1 MKNLKK
7 YIVAIGAFA
16 AMWSA
21 CKRDNQIN
29 VIKSTPS
36 AYMANFDLRRLYR
49 GSEVTLSKQ
58 TMSEAAYI
66 RGQVVSDHSGGN
78 MPQGLLFV
86 QNSKNMGGGI
96 DSLRGIAINL
106 GDAAANYVPGDSVH
120 IKIEGGTLKRVNGIL
135 QITGLTTASV
145 EKKASGITPKVTFV
159 TAVNLAV
166 TPERY
171 EGCLTM
177 IYSCNFEPNI
187 GVETIEGLK
196 TFNDGSGNMQV
207 NVSSNAN
214 FKSEFL
220 PYSANIRG
228 IIIPTETGVQQIRP
242 RVKDDFIPTSL
253 TVDASIPLG
262 PTPVIITGFI
272 SDVLG
277 GDGNYEYVQ
286 LMATQDLDFR
296 QTPFAVVFCRNAG
309 TLTPYLGTAPEE
321 GWATGGNRSY
331 KFNLTR
337 GTVAKGTF
345 FYVGGY
351 KQING
356 SGSTSISNANWIV
369 SKLYANEDGDDGIGL
384 ATTGL
389 MPNSGNPAGIGVF
402 TTTNVTPTTAPID
415 AVFFGSTASA
425 ASTNHVYKAPA
436 NGNPAYGYLI
446 PNNDHYSQADGATP
460 FFRQNPPMVNNNT
473 FAHNTPTDNPQ
484 GTFMKLGGQYSVSTN
499 TWTVKRART
508 PVSMVAAAALS
519 EIETGAGIF
528 VLLP

>member
-7 YIVAIGAFA
+7 YIIAIGAFA
-16 AMWSA
+16 VMWSA
-21 CKRDNQIN
+21 CKRDNHIN

-36 AYMANFDLRRLYR
+36 EYMANFDLRRLYR
-49 GSEVTLSKQ
+49 GNEVTLTKQ

-78 MPQGLLFV
+78 LPQGLLFV

-96 DSLRGIAINL
+96 DSLRGIAINI
-106 GDAAANYVPGDSVH
+106 GNDAANYIPGDSVH

-135 QITGLTTASV
+135 QITGLTTANI
-145 EKKASGITPKVTFV
+145 EKKASGITPKVAFV
-159 TAVNLAV
+159 TAVNIAT

-171 EGCLTM
+171 ESCLIR
-177 IYSCNFEPNI
+177 IYSCEFEPNI
-187 GVETIEGLK
+187 GVETVEGLK
-196 TFNDGSGNMQV
+196 TFDDGTGNMRM
-207 NVSSNAN
+207 NVGSNAN
-214 FKSEFL
+214 FKTEFL
-220 PYSANIRG
+220 PYSA
-228 IIIPTETGVQQIRP
+228 IIQGLVIPTETREWQIRP
-242 RVKDDFIPTSL
+242 RVKDDFTPTSL

-296 QTPFAVVFCRNAG
+296 QKSFSVIFCRNG
-309 TLTPYLGTAPEE
+309 GGLEPYAGTAPEE

-369 SKLYANEDGDDGIGL
+369 SKLYANEAGDDGIGL

-402 TTTNVTPTTAPID
+402 TTTNVTPATAPID
-415 AVFFGSTASA
+415 AIFFGSSTSA
-425 ASTNHVYKAPA
+425 TSTNHVFKAA
-436 NGNPAYGYLI
+436 SGGNPAYGYLI
-446 PNNDHYSQADGATP
+446 PNNDHYNQANGATP
-460 FFRQNPPMVNNNT
+460 LFRWNTTINNNM

-519 EIETGAGIF
+519 QIETGAGIF

>member
-7 YIVAIGAFA
+7 YILAIGAFA
-16 AMWSA
+16 LMCAA
-21 CKRDNQIN
+21 CKRDNQVN

-49 GSEVTLSKQ
+49 GSEVTLNKQ
-58 TMSEAAYI
+58 NMSDAVYI
-66 RGQVVSDHSGGN
+66 KGQVVSDHSGGN
-78 MPQGLLFV
+78 LPQGLLFI
-86 QNSKNMGGGI
+86 QNAKNMGSGV

-106 GDAAANYVPGDSVH
+106 GNDAANYVPGDSVH
-120 IKIEGGTLKRVNGIL
+120 IKMEGGVLKRINGIL
-135 QITGLTTASV
+135 QVTGLTAANV
-145 EKKASGITPKVTFV
+145 EKKATGITPRVAFV
-159 TAVNLAV
+159 TTVNLAAM
-166 TPERY
+166 PERY
-171 EGCLTM
+171 EGCL
-177 IYSCNFEPNI
+177 IKIFSCDFEPNI
-187 GVETIEGLK
+187 GVETIEGIK
-196 TFNDGSGNMQV
+196 TFNDGTGNMQM
-207 NVSSNAN
+207 NVGNTAN
-214 FKSEFL
+214 FKTEFL
-220 PYSANIRG
+220 PYSAVIQG
-228 IIIPTETGVQQIRP
+228 LIIPTEAGVLQIRP
-242 RVKDDFIPTSL
+242 RVKADFTATSL

-296 QTPFAVVFCRNAG
+296 QKSFSVIVCRNAG
-309 TLTPYLGTAPEE
+309 TADPYVGTAPEP

-384 ATTGL
+384 KTTGL

-402 TTTNVTPTTAPID
+402 TTTNVTSTTAPID
-415 AVFFGSTASA
+415 AIFFGSATSA
-425 ASTNHVYKAPA
+425 TSTNHVFKAA
-436 NGNPAYGYLI
+436 SGGNPAYGYLI
-446 PNNDHYSQADGATP
+446 PNNDHYNQANGATP
-460 FFRQNPPMVNNNT
+460 LFRWNTTINNNM
-473 FAHNTPTDNPQ
+473 FSHNTPTDNPQ

-519 EIETGAGIF
+519 QIETGAGIF